1 MENKYPTDLEIFRG
15 GVAFLARNVAYRDE
29 PKSRVQYAQA
39 WIRVI
44 RRGQSMPPE
53 DVRDVLGSAQESI
66 VVGEL
71 AEIILD
77 QIPDKAR
84 DWEIDEAIKFFTDG
98 QV

>member
-1 MENKYPTDLEIFRG
+1 
-15 GVAFLARNVAYRDE
+15 
-29 PKSRVQYAQA
+29 
-39 WIRVI
+39 
-44 RRGQSMPPE
+44 MPPE